1 MNDET
6 RRPDEAPAA
15 VVPEAAN
22 ENDPVAVLE
31 QHVAELRDR
40 YLRAAAEVENV
51 RKRAE
56 REAADARAYGIAG
69 FAREILNIA
78 DHLSR
83 ALEAVGPEARASADG
98 ALKGL
103 VEGVEL
109 TERELQKA
117 LAQQGVRRL
126 EPKGEKFDPNFHQAM
141 FEVQDESVPPGTVA
155 QVIQPGYAIGERIL
169 RPALVAVAKGGAKPA
184 NGDGGGK

>member
-6 RRPDEAPAA
+6 KRPDEAPEAA
-15 VVPEAAN
+15 APEAAN
-22 ENDPVAVLE
+22 ENDPVAALE
-31 QHVAELRDR
+31 QQVAELRDR
-40 YLRAAAEVENV
+40 YLRAAAEIENV

-56 REAADARAYGIAG
+56 REATDARAYGIAG

-78 DHLSR
+78 DHLAR

-98 ALKGL
+98 ALKAL

-109 TERELQKA
+109 TERDLQKA
-117 LAQQGVRRL
+117 LAQHGVRRL
-126 EPKGEKFDPNFHQAM
+126 DPKGEKFDPNFHQAM
-141 FEVQDESVPPGTVA
+141 FEVPDESMPAGTVA

-169 RPALVAVAKGGAKPA
+169 RPALVGIAKGGPKAAA
-184 NGDGGGK
+184 NDAGK